1 MNSARGSLATV
12 GMQETDWAAWMRE
25 LGRHKRRVREL
36 LGISQEQLAR
46 MAGVSQGAVSRLEA
60 GRGLATPLLVVLK
73 VDMVMR
79 EAFAGMDHE
88 LLSPET
94 QRLVATTNW
103 YGPDAGGGTLDD
115 LPLLKEAELEDLIKL
130 YHKLPERQRG
140 KLVAVVR
147 ATVTALAGLEE
158 P

>member
-1 MNSARGSLATV
+1 MDNVRASAAKGGTRD
-12 GMQETDWAAWMRE
+12 TDWAAWMRE

-36 LGISQEQLAR
+36 LGMSQEQLAR

-73 VDMVMR
+73 IDVAMR
-79 EAFAGMDHE
+79 DAFAHMDPE

-94 QRLVATTNW
+94 RGLVSETNW
-103 YGPDAGGGTLDD
+103 YGPDASPRRLDN
-115 LPLLKEAELEDLIKL
+115 LPLLKEAALEELIKL

-147 ATVTALAGLEE
+147 ATVTALAGLEG